1 MAAEK
6 FIRLES
12 YSEYPVGE
20 MKERAAAFR
29 ADMQRRRS
37 VRQFSSRQVPRGVIE
52 DCILTAASAPSGANI
67 QPWRFVVLEDTP
79 VKQQIRQ
86 AAEKEEYEF
95 YHSDKTKQW
104 RDALSDLGTD
114 HQKPFLTDAPYLII
128 VFAESYGISPD
139 GAKRKHYYVRES
151 VGIAVGILIAA
162 IHNAGLATLPYTPP
176 QPGFLN
182 DCLKR
187 PKNERPFLILP
198 VGYPAKNAK
207 VPDIPKKTLDEITS
221 FI

>member
-198 VGYPAKNAK
+198 VGYHAKNAK